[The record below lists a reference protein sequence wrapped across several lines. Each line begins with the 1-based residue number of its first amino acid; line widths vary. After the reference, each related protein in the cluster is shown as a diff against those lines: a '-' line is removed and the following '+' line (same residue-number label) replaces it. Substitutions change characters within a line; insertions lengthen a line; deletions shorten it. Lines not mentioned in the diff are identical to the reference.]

1 VVRRKSLVVGELW
14 IGIRTPSAV
23 EPSTMVVEANDF
35 REVVQVANALVPLF
49 GPLAIDGKHLGWLVV
64 DGTRS
69 AAELCSELA
78 DRHRRYVADAA

>member
-1 VVRRKSLVVGELW
+1 M
-14 IGIRTPSAV
+14 RTPDAV

-35 REVVQVANALVPLF
+35 REVVQVTTALVPLF

-69 AAELCSELA
+69 AADLCSELV
-78 DRHRRYVADAA
+78 DRHRKHVAEAA